1 MPDRQSPTLRRRRL
15 AQELR
20 RLREEAGMKSAD
32 VAARLEWNPS
42 KLTRMERNEGKRPDP
57 NDIRL
62 LCDVYEVDARLRD
75 RLVQLAR
82 DGRKRGWWDPY
93 HAMLSEELSNYIGL
107 EAEAA
112 SVLAFE
118 PLIVPGL
125 LQTPDYA
132 RAIIGGG
139 NATAG
144 GEQVDA
150 KVEIRMRRQ
159 EALHNDPALRVV
171 AVMDEAALHRR
182 VGSDEITR
190 AQFEHLQKLGRLPNV
205 TLHVIPFEAGAHAS
219 VSGSFNILQFP
230 EPTDLDAVYV
240 DLVAGQMFIEEPAEV
255 VAYHD
260 AFLSLVGQAA
270 SPSVTLTM
278 LAERS
283 SR

>member
-20 RLREEAGMKSAD
+20 RLREQAGLRSSD

-62 LCDVYEVDARLRD
+62 LCDVYGVDERLRD
-75 RLVQLAR
+75 SLVQLAR
-82 DGRKRGWWDPY
+82 DGRKKGWWDPY
-93 HAMLSEELSNYIGL
+93 HAWLSEELSNYIGL
-107 EAEAA
+107 EAEASA
-112 SVLAFE
+112 VLSFE

-132 RAIIGGG
+132 RAIIGGSSAG
-139 NATAG
+139 AG

-150 KVEIRMRRQ
+150 KVAIRVRRQ
-159 EALHNDPALRVV
+159 QALHDNPALRVV

-182 VGSDEITR
+182 IGNAEIMR
-190 AQFEHLQKLGRLPNV
+190 GQFEHLQQLAALPNV
-205 TLHVIPFEAGAHAS
+205 TLHVIPFDAGAHAG

-230 EPTDLDAVYV
+230 EPADRDAVYV
-240 DLVAGQMFIEEPAEV
+240 DLLAGQMFIEEPEEV
-255 VAYHD
+255 LTYHE
-260 AFLSLVGQAA
+260 AFLNLVGQAV
-270 SPSVTLTM
+270 SSGVTLTM
-278 LAERS
+278 LAEWS